1 MNIVVAGQHGEQPGG
16 DAAGRGRDLTPAGLL
31 GLGPAGVQDIQGE
44 VSQEAVIS
52 LTNSVNHHSSFSRIA
67 IINNYNANY
76 VILFRSDGWVG
87 GWWYVGCW

>member
-31 GLGPAGVQDIQGE
+31 GLGPAVVQDIQGE

-67 IINNYNANY
+67 IITF
-76 VILFRSDGWVG
+76 I
-87 GWWYVGCW
+87 